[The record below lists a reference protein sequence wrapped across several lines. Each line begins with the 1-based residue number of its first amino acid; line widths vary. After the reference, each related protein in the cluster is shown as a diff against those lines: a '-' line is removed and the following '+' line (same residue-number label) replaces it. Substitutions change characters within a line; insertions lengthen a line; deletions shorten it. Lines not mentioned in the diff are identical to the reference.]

1 MSRRRPPTR
10 DQSIIRPLWFLLLA
24 LGLTAL
30 AAAAIIYRRSSALSS
45 QVYKPRPPG
54 QITFAKDVA
63 PILHSQCAGC
73 HRAGQSAPFS
83 LVTYTEVK
91 KHAQDIATVV
101 QSGYMPPWPPEP
113 GHGKFSG
120 ERRLSADQIGVIN
133 QWIAEGAPEGNPS
146 EHPPAPQWS
155 SDWQLGPP
163 DLVMTLPQAYTVPAE
178 GRDIYRN
185 FVLPVELPS
194 ERYVRAIE
202 FRPGNPKVVHHT
214 LIKVDSSG
222 ESRRRDALDAEIGF
236 SGMIVPTETGHFL
249 GWQPGRGPCQVP
261 EGMPWQI
268 QPGTDL
274 VLQMHLSPSGKPEL
288 VQPSVGFY
296 FTDQPP
302 AKTPY
307 RILLTSV
314 KMDIPPG
321 VPNFSVED
329 SYELPVDL
337 EVIGILPHA
346 HYVGKEIRAW
356 ATLPDGRTEP
366 LIYIRNWD
374 FNWQSDYQYVAPV
387 SLPKGTKVAMR
398 FTYDNSTNNVRNP
411 SQPPRPVRY
420 GPESVDEMA
429 ELWLQVVP
437 KNPADLATLQ
447 RQYEAKA
454 RQRFID
460 GNYFLAQRNP
470 PDPEAVSTLGN
481 ILMMQGNLVEA
492 EKHLLRAV
500 SLEGAGSSAFYGLGV
515 LRRRQERL
523 DDARRAFER
532 ALALEP
538 TEYRAHSNLGYVFLG
553 LGDLASAELHFN
565 KALDLNPADPLA
577 REGLLTLSRPR

>member
-1 MSRRRPPTR
+1 
-10 DQSIIRPLWFLLLA
+10 LWFVLLA
-24 LGLTAL
+24 FGLIAV
-30 AAAAIIYRRSSALSS
+30 AAAAIIYRWNATRTS
-45 QVYKPRPPG
+45 QAYKPRPPG
-54 QITFAKDVA
+54 EITFARDVA
-63 PILHSQCAGC
+63 PLFHSHCAGC

-83 LVTYTEVK
+83 LITYADVK

-101 QSGYMPPWPPEP
+101 KSGYMPPWPPEP
-113 GHGKFSG
+113 GHGKFVG
-120 ERRLSADQIGVIN
+120 ERRLNAEQIGVML
-133 QWIAEGAPEGNPS
+133 QWIAEGAPEGNPA
-146 EHPPAPQWS
+146 EHPPAPLWS

-163 DLVMTLPQAYTVPAE
+163 DLVMTLPHAYTVPAE

-185 FVLPVELPS
+185 FVLPVELS
-194 ERYVRAIE
+194 SQRYVRAIE

-222 ESRRRDALDAEIGF
+222 DSRRRDALDAEIGF
-236 SGMIVPTETGHFL
+236 PGMIVPTETGHFL

-268 QPGTDL
+268 RPGTDL
-274 VLQMHLSPSGKPEL
+274 ILQMHLSPSGKPEL

-296 FTDQPP
+296 FTDQAPR
-302 AKTPY
+302 KTPF

-321 VPNFSVED
+321 VPDFSVED

-337 EVIGILPHA
+337 EVIAILPHA

-374 FNWQSDYQYVAPV
+374 FNWQSDYQYAAPV
-387 SLPKGTKVAMR
+387 FLPKGTKVAMR
-398 FTYDNSTNNVRNP
+398 FTYDNSTNNIRNP

-437 KNPADLATLQ
+437 KNPADLAILE
-447 RQYEAKA
+447 RHYDGKA
-454 RQRFID
+454 RQRFMD

-470 PDPEAVSTLGN
+470 PDVEALATLGN
-481 ILMMQGNLVEA
+481 ILTLQGKLVEA
-492 EKHLLRAV
+492 EQHLLRAV

-523 DDARRAFER
+523 EEARRAFER
-532 ALALEP
+532 AIALEP
-538 TEYRAHSNLGYVFLG
+538 TQLR
-553 LGDLASAELHFN
+553 
-565 KALDLNPADPLA
+565 
-577 REGLLTLSRPR
+577 